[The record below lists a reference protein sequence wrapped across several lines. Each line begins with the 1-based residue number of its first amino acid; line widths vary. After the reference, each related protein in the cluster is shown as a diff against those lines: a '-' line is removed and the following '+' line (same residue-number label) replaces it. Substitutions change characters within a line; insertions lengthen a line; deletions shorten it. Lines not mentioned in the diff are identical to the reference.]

1 MTISNNTK
9 HQIRLVRAHPYAGM
23 RILPF
28 IGDYADQAR
37 GTINAV
43 FNDGAI
49 TNEERE
55 ELFEAISRIE
65 KRDDQTA
72 YKFLDKFL
80 YKQLYGEEAEPE
92 KWWQ

>member
-1 MTISNNTK
+1 MTISDNTK
-9 HQIRLVRAHPYAGM
+9 RQIRFVRAHPYAGM

-28 IGDYADQAR
+28 IGDFADQSR
-37 GTINAV
+37 GTINAI

-65 KRDDQTA
+65 KRDDDVA
-72 YKFLDKFL
+72 FKFLEDRKSVV
-80 YKQLYGEEAEPE
+80 
-92 KWWQ
+92 